1 MIFKNE
7 FAKWA
12 TAYELGGRS
21 VQRWGALAIFS
32 GLVTF
37 AFDLLFALTLQRF
50 FISIGLINGE
60 NATAFL
66 GELRSPS
73 VEAAFF
79 LLIGALRATAI
90 WVNSVATG
98 TSQVAFESTARQKIS
113 QWALWEGRASTG
125 RVSTLFND
133 VAVCSGAAVSTSYYL
148 ISRLLMIAAS
158 LLTLLYYSPILTAV
172 IVALLVVVSPLHRL
186 LDHWITRTS
195 ATIQQSLSAVS
206 DRLMRGVKN
215 SIFLHIHG
223 MFGTEVIGQR
233 KLVGNYE
240 RASRR
245 YYALASGR
253 GVIPQILGLGVVVL
267 VATQGAG
274 VFAQNKGDLVAY
286 LYLVIRFFQT
296 FSDAARVTANIRGN
310 WPRLK
315 VLVTW
320 YKTEFMPA
328 RSKMDV
334 EISESRIRP
343 AIPDS
348 VGLEL
353 QNVTFSWGEAGN
365 VLTNTSLSFPAGS
378 STVITGASGAGK
390 TTLLLLLCRLVTP
403 SEGKVLALFPDGSH
417 DVQNV
422 RQQILSATAYVGP
435 DPFVISGTVR
445 DFLLFGQEREIDD
458 LELFASLDQA
468 HCDFI
473 RALPDGL
480 GHFLAE
486 QGGGL
491 SAGQKQRLSIARALL
506 RRPRLLLLDEATSNL
521 DSESEQ
527 AIIDT
532 IQSLRGTVTIV
543 AVTHREALKTLA
555 DTILNFE
562 GNGQVRVM
570 EKIETSQ
577 NQAGIRGYT

>member
-1 MIFKNE
+1 MIFKNG
-7 FAKWA
+7 FAKWTA
-12 TAYELGGRS
+12 AYELGGRS
-21 VQRWGALAIFS
+21 ARRWGALTIFS

-50 FISIGLINGE
+50 LISIGLINGE
-60 NATAFL
+60 NSTVFL
-66 GELRSPS
+66 GEYDPPF
-73 VEAAFF
+73 VEAALF
-79 LLIGALRATAI
+79 LLIGIFRAIAVWI
-90 WVNSVATG
+90 NSVATG
-98 TSQVAFESTARQKIS
+98 TSQVAFESRARQKIS

-148 ISRLLMIAAS
+148 ISRVLMIAVS
-158 LLTLLYYSPILTAV
+158 LVTLLYYSVVLTGA
-172 IVALLVVVSPLHRL
+172 IVALLIVVSPLHRL
-186 LDHWITRTS
+186 IDYWINRAS
-195 ATIQQSLSAVS
+195 VTIQQSLSTVS

-223 MFGTEVIGQR
+223 MFGTEVVDQR

-253 GVIPQILGLGVVVL
+253 GVMPQILGLGVIVL
-267 VATQGAG
+267 VATQGAS

-310 WPRLK
+310 WPRLE
-315 VLVTW
+315 VLLKW
-320 YKTEFMPA
+320 YKAEFLPG
-328 RSKMDV
+328 RYRMDAEV
-334 EISESRIRP
+334 SESRIRP

-348 VGLEL
+348 VGLKL
-353 QNVTFSWGEAGN
+353 QNVTFSWGEGGD
-365 VLTNTSLSFPAGS
+365 VLTNVSLSFPPGS

-390 TTLLLLLCRLVTP
+390 TTLLLLLCRLVSP
-403 SEGKVLALFPDGSH
+403 AEGKVLALFPDGSH
-417 DVQNV
+417 DIQDV

-435 DPFVISGTVR
+435 DPFVISGTIR
-445 DFLLFGQEREIDD
+445 DFLLFGQERKIDD
-458 LELFASLDQA
+458 LELLASLEQA
-468 HCDFI
+468 HCDFVKV
-473 RALPDGL
+473 LPDGL
-480 GHFLAE
+480 GHRLAE

-532 IQSLRGTVTIV
+532 IQSLRGRVTIV

-555 DTILNFE
+555 DTIVNFE
-562 GNGQVRVM
+562 GDGQVRMMKKV
-570 EKIETSQ
+570 ETSPGQ
-577 NQAGIRGYT
+577 TGVRE